1 MDLSKMPWQL
11 TLLPHPDCAP
21 SEKEGWPDYLSGGL
35 TLAQAAVRLDL
46 RVLDQTGNFLSA
58 ADDEF
63 FWRMHQIHNGADES
77 RAWDAERQSGW
88 VLKVVKRPQ
97 TPGHA

>member
-1 MDLSKMPWQL
+1 MDVSKMPWQL
-11 TLLPHPDCAP
+11 TLLPHEDCAP
-21 SEKEGWPDYLSGGL
+21 SEKEGWPDYLGGGL

-46 RVLDQTGNFLSA
+46 RVLEQTGNFLSA

-63 FWRMHQIHNGADES
+63 FLRLHRIRNGKDES
-77 RAWDAERQSGW
+77 PAWDEERQSGW
-88 VLKVVKRPQ
+88 VLKVVHRPS